1 MQLYEYLPF
10 FVSNT
15 KEFKE
20 LYKVLQPEADNLFT
34 ETDNRL
40 KDMFVLGSSEEG
52 TKHYEKI
59 VSITPKLTD
68 SLEKRQLDILAIYN
82 EVPPFTYER
91 LEEILTSTL
100 GANNFKIKLDLEN
113 YFLEILLKRDK
124 APFESQINA
133 MLERIVPVN
142 IVLRYSIDWNKWK
155 DLKPFKWSTMSTATW
170 KEARESEEFNS
181 MDEIQYITKEI
192 FDEKLEQKLDTQVYN
207 SDKSTFQLESDEN
220 LDTNNKTIV
229 GAINELN
236 TKIGD
241 ENGNIV
247 SNDLL
252 EVHYQPNNK
261 YIKIGSTDNS
271 KDNKNF
277 TAIAIGKNALKSINK
292 EHSSTKIDNVD
303 NIAIGGGTLENLSIG
318 DQNIYASYANIAI
331 GSNTLNKLNS
341 NNTNGYEAYAN
352 IAIGSNSLSELSTGG
367 HNISIGVNSLSK
379 VTGDDSNNIS
389 IGYNSASYASN
400 YSDCVMIGNT
410 NDVFAKGEYDNN
422 VVIGNSAMYSSSSFS
437 DSVIIGTNS
446 TKYVKGNN
454 FFVIGS
460 NVYNNYAT
468 DGVDITNTG
477 TLGNDKITH
486 IKANVTAFTALSDKR
501 TKRDIVPA
509 DLDICLENVKKIPL
523 SYYAYKKEC
532 SNQYDEHK
540 LGWLAQDVQIV
551 FPKSVQAISRAFNK
565 LDEKGNPII
574 IKKKI
579 RTLNEQGIE
588 VDQEQEVVDQYII
601 DDCLELTPDQMLPTL
616 WGAVQNLI
624 NKIENLEEEIK
635 VLKNKQK

>member
-1 MQLYEYLPF
+1 MNDNVITFINKIFRNDNITKHIAKISQTALEN
-10 FVSNT
+10 VEIKITDIESNIFLDSAT
-15 KEFKE
+15 WGTNIFEKE
-20 LYKVLQPEADNLFT
+20 LNIEYVEDKTIDE
-34 ETDNRL
+34 R
-40 KDMFVLGSSEEG
+40 K
-52 TKHYEKI
+52 
-59 VSITPKLTD
+59 SIISAKLRGAGKLTLELIQDTVKAYTTNVVNVRFNGTIIIDFSDKIGVPNDID
-68 SLEKRQLDILAIYN
+68 SLMKSIEDIKPAH
-82 EVPPFTYER
+82 
-91 LEEILTSTL
+91 L
-100 GANNFKIKLDLEN
+100 GVDYVF
-113 YFLEILLKRDK
+113 
-124 APFESQINA
+124 
-133 MLERIVPVN
+133 
-142 IVLRYSIDWNKWK
+142 RYRTWK
-155 DLKPFKWSTMSTATW
+155 DLKPFTWGTMYTATW

-181 MDEIQYITKEI
+181 MDEIQYVTKEI

-341 NNTNGYEAYAN
+341 NTTSGYEAYAN
-352 IAIGSNSLSELSTGG
+352 IAIGSNSLSGLSTGG
-367 HNISIGVNSLSK
+367 RNISIGVNSLSK